1 MDFEFSGSILASNV
15 IVGEISEEVHTNDN
29 RVYPL
34 RVGHLVI
41 NGLGSVAKITVNGN
55 EISTWSQNF
64 ATLQVEVRDLALD
77 LIENFEIIILEY

>member
-1 MDFEFSGSILASNV
+1 MDFEFSGNILASNV
-15 IVGEISEEVHTNDN
+15 IIGEIFEEVHTNDN
-29 RVYPL
+29 LAYPV
-34 RVGHLVI
+34 RVGNLVI

-64 ATLQVEVRDLALD
+64 ATLQVEVHDLALD

>member
-1 MDFEFSGSILASNV
+1 MDFELSGNILASNV

-29 RVYPL
+29 SVYPL
-34 RVGHLVI
+34 RVGNIVI

-55 EISTWSQNF
+55 DISTWSQNF
-64 ATLQVEVRDLALD
+64 ATLQVEVHDLALA